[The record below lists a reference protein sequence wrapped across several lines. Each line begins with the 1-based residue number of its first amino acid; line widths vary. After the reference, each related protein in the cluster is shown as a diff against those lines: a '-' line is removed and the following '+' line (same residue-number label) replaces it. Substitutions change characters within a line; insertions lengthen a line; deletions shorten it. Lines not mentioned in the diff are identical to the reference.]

1 MSALAKTI
9 ITPLGFEVFLNAIAK
24 EITGSRVLVNGVA
37 TEFELYKKTVEGNR
51 LRVFLLLNKIT
62 EGEIK
67 DFRLIDRHGRE
78 LAENIEVL
86 QKTSLRGLLVRFEMA
101 FVETP
106 MKECVKN

>member
-1 MSALAKTI
+1 MSTLAKTI

-24 EITGSRVLVNGVA
+24 EISAAKVMVNGVA
-37 TEFELYKKTVEGNR
+37 TEFDLYKKTVEGNR

-62 EGEIK
+62 EGEVK

-78 LAENIEVL
+78 IAENIEVV
-86 QKTSLRGLLVRFEMA
+86 QKTNLRGLLVRFEMA

-106 MKECVKN
+106 MKESVGK